1 MSIHPTLMYR
11 DAAAAI
17 DFLERAFGFETLAR
31 HDNPDGTV
39 AHSELRL
46 GDDVVMVGSGPE
58 ALQDVPDDPRA
69 ARVGVYLSVE
79 DLDAHHERARA
90 AGADVTRELQDTE
103 YGSREYSARDLEGLH
118 WHFGTYVP
126 QSQAAAASPDSA

>member
-1 MSIHPTLMYR
+1 MSIHLTLLYR
-11 DAAAAI
+11 DAGAAI
-17 DFLERAFGFETLAR
+17 DFLERAFGFEVAAR

-46 GDDVVMVGSGPE
+46 GDDVIMVGTGADDLQPVPE
-58 ALQDVPDDPRA
+58 DFRA

-79 DLDAHHERARA
+79 DLDAHYERARA
-90 AGADVTRELQDTE
+90 GGADVTRELQDTD
-103 YGSREYSARDLEGLH
+103 YGSREYSARDPEGLH

-126 QSQAAAASPDSA
+126 QAAAASPESA

>member
-1 MSIHPTLMYR
+1 MSIHPTLLYR

-39 AHSELRL
+39 AHAELRL
-46 GDDVVMVGSGPE
+46 GDAIVMVGTGAE
-58 ALQDVPDDPRA
+58 DLQGAPDDFRA

-79 DLDAHHERARA
+79 DLGAHYEQARA
-90 AGADVTRELQDTE
+90 AGADIGRELQDTD
-103 YGSREYSARDLEGLH
+103 YGSREYSARDIEGLH

-126 QSQAAAASPDSA
+126 QVLSR

>member
-1 MSIHPTLMYR
+1 MYR
-11 DAAAAI
+11 DPAAAI

-46 GDDVVMVGSGPE
+46 GDDVVMVGTGAE
-58 ALQDVPDDPRA
+58 ALQDAPGDFRA
-69 ARVGVYLSVE
+69 ARVGIYLSVE
-79 DLDAHHERARA
+79 DLDAHYERARA
-90 AGADVTRELQDTE
+90 AGADIGRELQDTE
-103 YGSREYSARDLEGLH
+103 YGSREYSARDPEGVH

-126 QSQAAAASPDSA
+126 QVLSR

>member
-11 DAAAAI
+11 DAGAAI

-46 GDDVVMVGSGPE
+46 GDDIVMVGSGG
-58 ALQDVPDDPRA
+58 ADLQDVPDDFRA

-79 DLDAHHERARA
+79 DLDAHHARARG
-90 AGADVTRELQDTE
+90 AGADVTREPADTD
-103 YGSREYSARDLEGLH
+103 YGSREYSARDPEGLH

-126 QSQAAAASPDSA
+126 KAQAAAASPDSS